1 MTSLGGSRAGGAGQ
15 CSGSSPALCRSSPQD
30 LARESQGFEAQ
41 KDFAQAEPE

>member
-1 MTSLGGSRAGGAGQ
+1 MTSLGGSRAGGADH
-15 CSGSSPALCRSSPQD
+15 CSGSSPAVCRSSPQD